1 MPFEP
6 GAQWTLA
13 NLYDVYIG
21 TNLLTA
27 VLPNTAIFVG
37 GSVVVTCLA
46 TTFVFRQEAAGAP
59 VAGAPGT
66 PAAGNNGGK
75 RP

>member
-1 MPFEP
+1 MERLISVTDLNIKTKTKAE
-6 GAQWTLA
+6 GR
-13 NLYDVYIG
+13 
-21 TNLLTA
+21 
-27 VLPNTAIFVG
+27 

-46 TTFVFRQEAAGAP
+46 TTFVFRQEATGAP
-59 VAGAPGT
+59 VAGALGA